1 MTSSASAFAPL
12 QAAQRRLKTSRLART
27 GYLIPLLA
35 ISLLFMAPLL
45 ARPLAARDDGTG
57 WRALGLRG
65 QTVLN
70 FAIASGEGEHMLY
83 AETATGL
90 WRYVAPE
97 GADGD
102 WESIDAGLPRNSLGG
117 PALAAWRIV
126 PGRARHIYALTGSGA
141 FRQLYH
147 TADGGVHWRSV
158 GPAPGKPLHP
168 ALAVLPGLHT
178 QSDLIVLATDT
189 RLQRS
194 TDGGATWAPG
204 GPWSQATADM
214 PAGGA
219 GDGETQIV
227 ALLAESSAPEHLFIL
242 TESGRVWLSDSG
254 GLAWRDALSAAAPV
268 TALAI
273 APYFGIRAWAATTE
287 GLASSMDS
295 GASWSLGPLPGGRS
309 VTALASD
316 VRVPETLYAGV
327 QGGEVYRSDD
337 SGATWTTLARPGA
350 AQVRA
355 LALDAGSRGLLYAAT
370 DDGVW
375 VRSVMPLQPTPA
387 PTPRDTAT
395 FAPTPTSSATPT
407 HTASPTVTPTATHTP
422 SPTVT
427 LTATAT
433 ETATPTAT
441 ATRRPART
449 PTATATAQPPVQ
461 PPAPPPPADD
471 EPGGPPVMP
480 TPTEWNYR

>member
-1 MTSSASAFAPL
+1 MLSRASAFAPL
-12 QAAQRRLKTSRLART
+12 QAARRRLKTSRLAHT

-45 ARPLAARDDGTG
+45 VRPLAARDDGTG

-90 WRYVAPE
+90 WRYVAAE

-117 PALAAWRIV
+117 PALAAWRVV

-147 TADGGVHWRSV
+147 TADGGGHWRSV

-168 ALAVLPGLHT
+168 ALAILPGLRT
-178 QSDLIVLATDT
+178 PSDLILLATDT

-204 GPWSQATADM
+204 GPWSQAAADT
-214 PAGGA
+214 PAGAA
-219 GDGETQIV
+219 GEGETQIV

-254 GLAWRDALSAAAPV
+254 GLAWRDALPAAAPV

-287 GLASSMDS
+287 GLAASMDS

-309 VTALASD
+309 ITALASD

-375 VRSVMPLQPTPA
+375 VREVTPLQPTPA

-395 FAPTPTSSATPT
+395 FAPTPTASATPTSSATPT
-407 HTASPTVTPTATHTP
+407 YTPTY
-422 SPTVT
+422 
-427 LTATAT
+427 
-433 ETATPTAT
+433 TPTAT

-449 PTATATAQPPVQ
+449 PTRTPTSSATPTYTPPAQ

-471 EPGGPPVMP
+471 EPGGVLVAPTATSIPP
-480 TPTEWNYR
+480 R